1 MCIARFSL
9 SQLPQLASG
18 FPLDDGLTKGP
29 VNRAV
34 STTSPSATACQRSY
48 PSGTR
53 SPGDSFSPFLSP
65 WALVMCR
72 TTHMGT
78 SSVLITLT
86 KLCKTSRDP
95 EICFLL
101 LRFNRNE
108 KKKQNFYI
116 WVSLNLEAKEIFF
129 TVAGD
134 RLKRILF
141 PPTRS
146 LWRMWRR
153 AEQQITFQEISP
165 RTPHCLPDHCLG
177 QSHM

>member
-18 FPLDDGLTKGP
+18 LPLDDGLTKGP

-108 KKKQNFYI
+108 KKKNRISTYESPWI
-116 WVSLNLEAKEIFF
+116 WKPRKYFLLLLGIDWRESYSLQPDLCEECGEELNNK
-129 TVAGD
+129 
-134 RLKRILF
+134 
-141 PPTRS
+141 
-146 LWRMWRR
+146 
-153 AEQQITFQEISP
+153 
-165 RTPHCLPDHCLG
+165 LPFRK
-177 QSHM
+177 